1 MKPRDIKIIQ
11 SVLEVIKEPIKVT
24 EIYHKAKELFEKG
37 EITNMFD
44 CGGETPHQSVSSYIY
59 TALNK
64 GEELPF
70 LKAQEKPVL
79 IALKDA
85 PKEPVLSAEKISTPS
100 VKIAHERDLHPFLT
114 YMAINNENLKCY
126 TKTIFHEESS
136 KSIKGMDRWLYPD
149 MVGVRFLHAEWSNEN
164 LIAFSKKFDTLPV
177 KLVSFELK
185 KEISVHN
192 CRECYFQAISNSS
205 WANEGYLVGHHVDT
219 HNLKLMDLL
228 KRLHASFGIGVI
240 DLRTNED
247 KSAILLNAKYKEKID
262 YTMAQE
268 LSDKNKKFSGFLKS
282 VVDYDPDFPN
292 RYKDEFDEVKKKE
305 ELYPITHN
313 FLFKNALSGFV
324 RAFQKPQIKR

>member
-1 MKPRDIKIIQ
+1 MKPQDIEIVQ
-11 SVLEVIKEPIKVT
+11 SVLEITGPIKPT
-24 EIYHKAKELFEKG
+24 EVYDKAKELFEKG

-44 CGGETPHQSVSSYIY
+44 CGGKTPHQSVSSYIY

-70 LKAQEKPVL
+70 KKVQENPTL

-85 PKEPVLSAEKISTPS
+85 AKELGLDAQKISAPS
-100 VKIAHERDLHPFLT
+100 SKIAHERDLHPFLT

-149 MVGVRFLHAEWSNEN
+149 MVGVRFLHAELSNEN
-164 LIAFSKKFDTLPV
+164 LIAFSKKFDTLPI

-205 WANEGYLVGHHVDT
+205 WANEGYLVGRHIDT
-219 HNLKLMDLL
+219 HNPQLMDLL

-262 YTMAQE
+262 YTVASE
-268 LSDKNKKFSGFLKS
+268 LSAKNEKFSGFLKS
-282 VVDYDPDFPN
+282 VVDYDPNHPQ

-305 ELYPITHN
+305 ELYPN
-313 FLFKNALSGFV
+313 PSLSF
-324 RAFQKPQIKR
+324 

>member
-1 MKPRDIKIIQ
+1 MKPQDIEIVQ
-11 SVLEVIKEPIKVT
+11 SVLEITGPISPT
-24 EIYHKAKELFEKG
+24 EVYDKAKELFEKG

-44 CGGETPHQSVSSYIY
+44 YGGKTPHQSVSAFIY

-79 IALKDA
+79 IALKGA
-85 PKEPVLSAEKISTPS
+85 AKEPVLNTEKISAPS
-100 VKIAHERDLHPFLT
+100 AKIVHNKIAHERDLHPFLT
-114 YMAINNENLKCY
+114 YMAYYNENLKCY
-126 TKTIFHEESS
+126 TKTIFHEESV
-136 KSIKGMDRWLYPD
+136 KSPKGTDRWLYPD
-149 MVGVRFLHAEWSNEN
+149 MVGVRFLHAELSNEN

-185 KEISVHN
+185 KEIGVNN

-205 WANEGYLVGHHVDT
+205 WANEGYLVGRHIDT
-219 HNLKLMDLL
+219 HNPQLMDLL

-240 DLRTNED
+240 DLRTDED

-262 YTMAQE
+262 YTVALE
-268 LSDKNKKFSGFLKS
+268 LSEKNPKFSGFLKS

-305 ELYPITHN
+305 ELYPN
-313 FLFKNALSGFV
+313 SSLSF
-324 RAFQKPQIKR
+324 

>member
-1 MKPRDIKIIQ
+1 MKPRDIEIIQ
-11 SVLEVIKEPIKVT
+11 SVLEITGPIKVT
-24 EIYHKAKELFEKG
+24 LVYDKAKELFEKG
-37 EITNMFD
+37 EIENMFD

-70 LKAQEKPVL
+70 LKTQEKPVL
-79 IALKDA
+79 IALKSA
-85 PKEPVLSAEKISTPS
+85 AKEPVLNTEKPSAPNAKIAHN
-100 VKIAHERDLHPFLT
+100 KIAHERDLHPFLT

-136 KSIKGMDRWLYPD
+136 KSPKGMDRWLYPD

-205 WANEGYLVGHHVDT
+205 NEGYLVGHHIDT
-219 HNLKLMDLL
+219 HNPQLMDLL

-240 DLRTNED
+240 DLRTDED
-247 KSAILLNAKYKEKID
+247 KSTILLNAKYKEKID
-262 YTMAQE
+262 YTVASE

-292 RYKDEFDEVKKKE
+292 RYKDEFEEIKKKE
-305 ELYPITHN
+305 ELYPN
-313 FLFKNALSGFV
+313 S
-324 RAFQKPQIKR
+324 

>member
-1 MKPRDIKIIQ
+1 MKPQDVEIVQ
-11 SVLEVIKEPIKVT
+11 SVLEMIKEPIKVT
-24 EIYHKAKELFEKG
+24 LVYDKAKELFEKG

-44 CGGETPHQSVSSYIY
+44 YGGNTPHQSVSSLIY

-70 LKAQEKPVL
+70 FKVQEKPAL
-79 IALKDA
+79 IALKSA
-85 PKEPVLSAEKISTPS
+85 AKESGLNAQKSSTPS
-100 VKIAHERDLHPFLT
+100 DKIVHNKIMHERDLHPFLT
-114 YMAINNENLKCY
+114 YMAFYNENLKCY
-126 TKTIFHEESS
+126 TKTIFHEESL
-136 KSIKGMDRWLYPD
+136 KSPKGMDRWLYPD
-149 MVGVRFLHAEWSNEN
+149 MVGVRFLHAELSNEN

-185 KEISVHN
+185 REISVHN

-205 WANEGYLVGHHVDT
+205 WANEGYLVGRHIDT
-219 HNLKLMDLL
+219 HDPQLMDLL

-268 LSDKNKKFSGFLKS
+268 LSGKNEKFSGFLKS
-282 VVDYDPDFPN
+282 VVDYEPADSH
-292 RYKDEFDEVKKKE
+292 RYKNEFEEVKKKE
-305 ELYPITHN
+305 ELYPN
-313 FLFKNALSGFV
+313 PSLSF
-324 RAFQKPQIKR
+324 

>member
-1 MKPRDIKIIQ
+1 MKPQDIGIIQ
-11 SVLEVIKEPIKVT
+11 SVLEITKEPIKVT

-79 IALKDA
+79 IALKGA
-85 PKEPVLSAEKISTPS
+85 VKEPVLNAQKPTAPS
-100 VKIAHERDLHPFLT
+100 VRIAHERDLHPFLT
-114 YMAINNENLKCY
+114 YMAFLNENLKCY
-126 TKTIFHEESS
+126 TKTIFHEGSL
-136 KSIKGMDRWLYPD
+136 KSPKGMDRWLYPD
-149 MVGVRFLHAEWSNEN
+149 MVGVRFLHAELSNEN

-185 KEISVHN
+185 KEISVNN

-205 WANEGYLVGHHVDT
+205 WANEGYLVGHHIDT
-219 HNLKLMDLL
+219 HNPKLMDLL

-240 DLRTNED
+240 DLRTDED

-262 YTMAQE
+262 YTVALE
-268 LSDKNKKFSGFLKS
+268 LSEKNEEFSGFLKS
-282 VVDYDPDFPN
+282 VVDYDPKNQN
-292 RYKDEFDEVKKKE
+292 RYKDEFDGIKKKE
-305 ELYPITHN
+305 ELYPN
-313 FLFKNALSGFV
+313 S
-324 RAFQKPQIKR
+324 

>member
-1 MKPRDIKIIQ
+1 MKPRDIEIIQ
-11 SVLEVIKEPIKVT
+11 SVLEAIKEPIKVT
-24 EIYHKAKELFEKG
+24 LVYDKAKELFEKG
-37 EITNMFD
+37 EIAKMFD
-44 CGGETPHQSVSSYIY
+44 CGGKTPHQSVSALIY
-59 TALNK
+59 EALNK

-70 LKAQEKPVL
+70 FKVQERPAL
-79 IALKDA
+79 IALKSA
-85 PKEPVLSAEKISTPS
+85 MNEPVLNTQKPSTPNA
-100 VKIAHERDLHPFLT
+100 KIVHERDLHPFLT

-136 KSIKGMDRWLYPD
+136 KSPKGMDRWLYPD
-149 MVGVRFLHAEWSNEN
+149 MVGVRFLHAELSNEN

-185 KEISVHN
+185 KEISVNN

-205 WANEGYLVGHHVDT
+205 NEGYLVGRHIDT
-219 HNLKLMDLL
+219 HNPELMDLL
-228 KRLHASFGIGVI
+228 KHLHASFGIGVI
-240 DLRTNED
+240 DLRTDED

-268 LSDKNKKFSGFLKS
+268 LSDKNPKFSGFLKS

-305 ELYPITHN
+305 ELYPN
-313 FLFKNALSGFV
+313 SSLSF
-324 RAFQKPQIKR
+324 

>member
-1 MKPRDIKIIQ
+1 MKPQDIGIVQ

-37 EITNMFD
+37 EIENMFD
-44 CGGETPHQSVSSYIY
+44 YGGNTPDQSVSAAIY

-70 LKAQEKPVL
+70 KKVQEKPTL
-79 IALKDA
+79 IALKSA
-85 PKEPVLSAEKISTPS
+85 AKELGLNAQKISAPS
-100 VKIAHERDLHPFLT
+100 AKIAHERDLHPFLT

-149 MVGVRFLHAEWSNEN
+149 MVGVRFLHAELSNEN

-185 KEISVHN
+185 KEISVNN

-205 WANEGYLVGHHVDT
+205 WANEGYLVGRHIDT
-219 HNLKLMDLL
+219 HNPQLMDLL

-240 DLRTNED
+240 DLRTDED

-262 YTMAQE
+262 YTVASE
-268 LSDKNKKFSGFLKS
+268 LSAKNEKFSGFLKS
-282 VVDYDPDFPN
+282 VVDYDPN
-292 RYKDEFDEVKKKE
+292 HQHRYKDEFDKVKKKE
-305 ELYPITHN
+305 ELYPN
-313 FLFKNALSGFV
+313 S
-324 RAFQKPQIKR
+324 

>member
-1 MKPRDIKIIQ
+1 MKSRDIEIVQ

-44 CGGETPHQSVSSYIY
+44 CGGNTPHQSVSSYIY

-70 LKAQEKPVL
+70 LKVQEKPVL
-79 IALKDA
+79 IALKSA
-85 PKEPVLSAEKISTPS
+85 PKEPVLNTQKVSSAPSAKIM
-100 VKIAHERDLHPFLT
+100 HERNLHPFLT
-114 YMAINNENLKCY
+114 YMAFFNENLKCY
-126 TKTIFHEESS
+126 TKTIFHEGSS
-136 KSIKGMDRWLYPD
+136 KSPKGMDRWLYPD
-149 MVGVRFLHAEWSNEN
+149 MVGVRFLHAELSNEN

-185 KEISVHN
+185 KEISVNN

-205 WANEGYLVGHHVDT
+205 WANEGYLVGHHIDT
-219 HNLKLMDLL
+219 HNPKLMDLL

-240 DLRTNED
+240 DLRIDED

-262 YTMAQE
+262 YTVALE
-268 LSDKNKKFSGFLKS
+268 LSEKNEEFSGFLKS
-282 VVDYDPDFPN
+282 VVDYDPKNQN
-292 RYKDEFDEVKKKE
+292 RYKDEFDEIKKKE
-305 ELYPITHN
+305 ELYPN
-313 FLFKNALSGFV
+313 S
-324 RAFQKPQIKR
+324 

>member
-1 MKPRDIKIIQ
+1 MKPQDIEIIQ
-11 SVLEVIKEPIKVT
+11 SVLEITGPIKVT
-24 EIYHKAKELFEKG
+24 EIYDKAKELFEKG
-37 EITNMFD
+37 EIENMFD
-44 CGGETPHQSVSSYIY
+44 YGGNTPDQSVSAAIY

-70 LKAQEKPVL
+70 FKAREKPVL

-85 PKEPVLSAEKISTPS
+85 ANEPVLNTEKINAPS
-100 VKIAHERDLHPFLT
+100 VKIVHNKIMHERDLHPFLT

-126 TKTIFHEESS
+126 TKTIFHEESL
-136 KSIKGMDRWLYPD
+136 KSPKGMDRWLYPD

-185 KEISVHN
+185 KEISVNN

-205 WANEGYLVGHHVDT
+205 NEGYLVGRHIDT
-219 HNLKLMDLL
+219 HNPQLMDLL

-240 DLRTNED
+240 DLRTDAD

-262 YTMAQE
+262 YTVASE
-268 LSDKNKKFSGFLKS
+268 LSAKNEKFSGFLKS
-282 VVDYDPDFPN
+282 VVDYDPNHPQ

-305 ELYPITHN
+305 ELYPN
-313 FLFKNALSGFV
+313 PSLSF
-324 RAFQKPQIKR
+324 

>member
-1 MKPRDIKIIQ
+1 MKPQDIQIIQ
-11 SVLEVIKEPIKVT
+11 SVLEAIKEPIKVT
-24 EIYHKAKELFEKG
+24 EIYDKAKELFEKG
-37 EITNMFD
+37 EIENMFD
-44 CGGETPHQSVSSYIY
+44 YGGETPDQTASSYIY

-70 LKAQEKPVL
+70 CKVQEKPVL
-79 IALKDA
+79 IALKGA
-85 PKEPVLSAEKISTPS
+85 AKELVLNAQKPSAPS
-100 VKIAHERDLHPFLT
+100 VKIAHERGLHPFLT

-149 MVGVRFLHAEWSNEN
+149 MVGVRFLHAELSNEN

-185 KEISVHN
+185 KEISVNN

-205 WANEGYLVGHHVDT
+205 WANEGYLVGHHIDT
-219 HNLKLMDLL
+219 HNPKLMDLL

-240 DLRTNED
+240 DLRTDED
-247 KSAILLNAKYKEKID
+247 KNAILLNAKYKEKID
-262 YTMAQE
+262 YTVALE
-268 LSDKNKKFSGFLKS
+268 LSDKNPKFSSFLKS

-305 ELYPITHN
+305 ELYPN
-313 FLFKNALSGFV
+313 PSLSF
-324 RAFQKPQIKR
+324 

>member
-1 MKPRDIKIIQ
+1 MKPRDIEIVQ
-11 SVLEVIKEPIKVT
+11 SVLEITGPIKVT
-24 EIYHKAKELFEKG
+24 EIYHKAQELFEKG
-37 EITNMFD
+37 EIENMFD

-70 LKAQEKPVL
+70 FKVQEKPVL
-79 IALKDA
+79 IALKSA
-85 PKEPVLSAEKISTPS
+85 MNEPVLNTQKPSAPS

-136 KSIKGMDRWLYPD
+136 KSPKGMDRWLYPD
-149 MVGVRFLHAEWSNEN
+149 MVGVRFLHAELSNEN

-185 KEISVHN
+185 KEISVNN

-205 WANEGYLVGHHVDT
+205 NEGYLVGRHIDT
-219 HNLKLMDLL
+219 HNSKLMDLL

-262 YTMAQE
+262 YTVASE
-268 LSDKNKKFSGFLKS
+268 LSAKNEKFSGFLKS
-282 VVDYDPDFPN
+282 VVDYDPN
-292 RYKDEFDEVKKKE
+292 HQHRYKDEFDEIKKKE
-305 ELYPITHN
+305 ELYPN
-313 FLFKNALSGFV
+313 S
-324 RAFQKPQIKR
+324 

>member
-1 MKPRDIKIIQ
+1 
-11 SVLEVIKEPIKVT
+11 
-24 EIYHKAKELFEKG
+24 
-37 EITNMFD
+37 
-44 CGGETPHQSVSSYIY
+44 
-59 TALNK
+59 
-64 GEELPF
+64 
-70 LKAQEKPVL
+70 EKPVL
-79 IALKDA
+79 IALKGA
-85 PKEPVLSAEKISTPS
+85 AKEPVLNIEKISAPS

-136 KSIKGMDRWLYPD
+136 KSPKGMDRWLYPD
-149 MVGVRFLHAEWSNEN
+149 MVGVRFLHAELSNEN

-205 WANEGYLVGHHVDT
+205 WANEGYLVGRHVDT
-219 HNLKLMDLL
+219 HNPQLMDLL

-240 DLRTNED
+240 DLRTDED

-262 YTMAQE
+262 YTVASE
-268 LSDKNKKFSGFLKS
+268 LSAKNEKFSGFLKS
-282 VVDYDPDFPN
+282 VVDYDPNHPQ

-305 ELYPITHN
+305 ELYPN
-313 FLFKNALSGFV
+313 PSLSF
-324 RAFQKPQIKR
+324 